1 MEFVKQWIT
10 QNKWVDWLIFIYSQL
25 HYILASYY
33 THSFCHLISAL
44 MFVLQLLHVRIFKQ
58 MKKFLVE
65 SMYQLFCN
73 RSINRCDFAGWQQQR
88 QWWIQLL
95 LNLISLSSE
104 PWIFC
109 RLLSCFRVSSPFFF
123 LVLIQML
130 SMLITVNKLKYMTCL
145 GPHASQITTK
155 ETLLTQIFF
164 GVTNEISPALV
175 TSILSSN
182 LWNIGKK
189 CLPDRPKTLKKRR
202 KRTKQNKKINKTPP
216 QKNKAIAK
224 LFALHANSK
233 TRKAI
238 ANLFGL
244 KANAAKP
251 IEHSVY
257 CKLFCF

>member
-95 LNLISLSSE
+95 LNLISLSPE

-155 ETLLTQIFF
+155 ETLLTQNF
-164 GVTNEISPALV
+164 
-175 TSILSSN
+175 
-182 LWNIGKK
+182 
-189 CLPDRPKTLKKRR
+189 
-202 KRTKQNKKINKTPP
+202 
-216 QKNKAIAK
+216 
-224 LFALHANSK
+224 
-233 TRKAI
+233 
-238 ANLFGL
+238 
-244 KANAAKP
+244 
-251 IEHSVY
+251 SV
-257 CKLFCF
+257 

>member
-1 MEFVKQWIT
+1 
-10 QNKWVDWLIFIYSQL
+10 
-25 HYILASYY
+25 
-33 THSFCHLISAL
+33 
-44 MFVLQLLHVRIFKQ
+44 

-73 RSINRCDFAGWQQQR
+73 RSINRCDFASWQQQR

-155 ETLLTQIFF
+155 ETLLTQKFF

-216 QKNKAIAK
+216 QTKNKAIAK